1 MSILWYLGVCFVFFG
16 GSILLHQRS
25 QLQALKKEMARA
37 EQPAPIKRNFRCH
50 TI

>member
-1 MSILWYLGVCFVFFG
+1 MSILCYLGVWGIFFG

-25 QLQALKKEMARA
+25 QVQALRKELARA
-37 EQPAPIKRNFRCH
+37 EQPDPIKRNFRCH